1 LDKGDDNKLDKIIMQ
16 GMRFYGYH
24 GVLDKE
30 KLMGQ
35 EFVVDCE
42 MLTNFKR
49 AAEKD
54 DINLTINYAV
64 IYENVKKIVE
74 NEKYDLIETVAE
86 RIAQCI
92 LDNKR
97 IDEVIIR
104 VKKPQAPISG
114 EFKHMAVEISRRNSV

>member
-1 LDKGDDNKLDKIIMQ
+1 MDKGDDNKLDKIIMQ